1 MSKSKTWI
9 IDTADL
15 SIGTTLSFDLTDS
28 EGNVLHR
35 SGMPITERLLERLAA
50 KNIFSLSVRQADPED
65 EKNPDD
71 LLRAS
76 FPSELIRA
84 VESSISYVE
93 ECLSDSFD
101 AIEKNEPFEIDR
113 MEDSVLGFIRQA
125 EQELSATLAVL
136 TSRLSAAL
144 NPTINHETNQNWIT
158 RSSSLSMLG
167 VTVWTILDPD
177 QKDALEVGVA
187 AAFHDCSLFLH
198 PEWFDTNGLLRGDE
212 RTLLA
217 YRKHPLESAELMRRS
232 SGANEQICTMIRQVH
247 EQCDGSGFPNGL
259 SRKDIQMASRVLNIS
274 DAYISLVQSP
284 FRAQP
289 YVASD
294 AIAYLCH
301 QSTLQRFDPHV
312 FFAFVRGLSM
322 YPIGSAVELDDQS
335 IAVVI
340 KGNAVNPLEPTVRIL
355 GGSNDVVD
363 LSDSER
369 FIMGTSR
376 KHNDLFGRIEKF
388 MMDDVLWRD
397 DLLAEASH
405 AAKNA

>member
-1 MSKSKTWI
+1 MAPLPKSKTWI

-177 QKDALEVGVA
+177 QKDA
-187 AAFHDCSLFLH
+187 
-198 PEWFDTNGLLRGDE
+198 
-212 RTLLA
+212 
-217 YRKHPLESAELMRRS
+217 
-232 SGANEQICTMIRQVH
+232 
-247 EQCDGSGFPNGL
+247 
-259 SRKDIQMASRVLNIS
+259 
-274 DAYISLVQSP
+274 
-284 FRAQP
+284 
-289 YVASD
+289 
-294 AIAYLCH
+294 
-301 QSTLQRFDPHV
+301 
-312 FFAFVRGLSM
+312 
-322 YPIGSAVELDDQS
+322 
-335 IAVVI
+335 
-340 KGNAVNPLEPTVRIL
+340 
-355 GGSNDVVD
+355 
-363 LSDSER
+363 
-369 FIMGTSR
+369 
-376 KHNDLFGRIEKF
+376 
-388 MMDDVLWRD
+388 
-397 DLLAEASH
+397 
-405 AAKNA
+405 